1 MIKRKSTNCATNIA
15 QNPPAWRRQLDLF
28 PHQGNRHKPQISS
41 ISAISPKEPHRYRVT
56 LAGQVLGD
64 RAIKQHLPPREIFPY
79 LPAPSDQEGHI
90 SNSAKLSSPFFAK
103 IRITYAAPVAHPSGS
118 WMKRSPWQVKAPTCK
133 PLLKSKLGLEG
144 ANGI

>member
-41 ISAISPKEPHRYRVT
+41 ISAIFPKEPHRYRVT

-64 RAIKQHLPPREIFPY
+64 RPFHLGKYFPRFQLQVIKEAIVLILQIVKPIFRRNQNR
-79 LPAPSDQEGHI
+79 LTL
-90 SNSAKLSSPFFAK
+90 AKGGEA
-103 IRITYAAPVAHPSGS
+103 
-118 WMKRSPWQVKAPTCK
+118 
-133 PLLKSKLGLEG
+133 
-144 ANGI
+144 